1 MQAWIRSCCSPRKSR
16 SAVAIKLL
24 LTGALLA
31 AGAWAHDP
39 ITTKLTWSK
48 EISRVVYQHCASCHR
63 PQGRAM
69 PLLTYEE
76 ARPWAKAIRDEVL
89 NRRMPP
95 WDAVKGVGEF
105 RDDPSLSLPE
115 MDLLVNWVEGGAP
128 EGDPVY
134 LPPVPRTPDPPLE
147 PDGRGREVRD
157 RLTLTAAMTLRAIRP
172 SGAVEV
178 VASLPGGEVKRL
190 LWVRGF
196 HPEWN
201 RTYVLRTPLRLP
213 KGTQLIIY
221 GAPVEIR

>member
-1 MQAWIRSCCSPRKSR
+1 MVI
-16 SAVAIKLL
+16 
-24 LTGALLA
+24 A
-31 AGAWAHDP
+31 AAARAHDP

-63 PQGRAM
+63 PAGRAM

-105 RDDPSLSLPE
+105 RNDPSLSLPE

-134 LPPVPRTPDPPLE
+134 LPTVPGVPEPPVE
-147 PDGRGREVRD
+147 PGGRGREVRD
-157 RLTLTAAMTLRAIRP
+157 RLTLTAPMTLRAIHP

-178 VASLPGGEVKRL
+178 VAALPDGSIKRL
-190 LWVRGF
+190 LWVRDF
-196 HPEWN
+196 RPEWN
-201 RTYVLRTPLRLP
+201 RSYVLRTPLRLP
-213 KGTQLIIY
+213 KGTQLMAY
-221 GAPVEIR
+221 GAPVEIW